1 MKDKEINNFIRE
13 TGKMGDIWTKEQVK
27 DVYQNVSLE
36 EALADRQ
43 RSYDKMKDMLEETM
57 KEESSDIE
65 LNGLSDKQIVDLL
78 REVNQEVIQSAG
90 IIYMW

>member
-36 EALADRQ
+36 EALAGKENIMHA
-43 RSYDKMKDMLEETM
+43 YETA
-57 KEESSDIE
+57 
-65 LNGLSDKQIVDLL
+65 V
-78 REVNQEVIQSAG
+78 QEKYRFFSFGDAM
-90 IIYMW
+90 III

>member
-43 RSYDKMKDMLEETM
+43 RSYDKMKD
-57 KEESSDIE
+57 IE